1 MGYIVKLSK
10 ASSGSG
16 VAYLGGNGCQGFNT
30 EQREQAHRFN
40 EYDAQRFASHLQGQW
55 RGFYG
60 FSPENI
66 TVEAA

>member
-16 VAYLGGNGCQGFNT
+16 IAYLGGNGCQGFNT
-30 EQREQAHRFN
+30 DQREQAHHFDDY
-40 EYDAQRFASHLQGQW
+40 EAQRFVRHFQGKW

-60 FSPENI
+60 FSPESI
-66 TVEAA
+66 TVEVA